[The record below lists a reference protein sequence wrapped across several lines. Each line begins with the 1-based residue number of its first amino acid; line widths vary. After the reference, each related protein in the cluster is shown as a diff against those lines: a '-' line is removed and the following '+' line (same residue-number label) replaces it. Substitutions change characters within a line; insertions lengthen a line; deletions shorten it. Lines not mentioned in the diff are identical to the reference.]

1 MHSARTYPAT
11 IYLAVYFLLI
21 SLYALNQYAILYSK
35 SVTLVSIVYTNI
47 TFLFYLIGPI
57 GYWYVRSILTEDSR
71 LRKIDF
77 WHFIPM
83 VVHLVCSIPYLLTS
97 YSYKVEIANSIISDV
112 GFIGEFHATV
122 LSDLFSN
129 SFIYLSRPV
138 LALIY
143 TIWSTWLLLHYLFP
157 AKKSVAFPLQ
167 YFMKKWLL
175 FFLGFQF
182 VLIFSHLFAISQTFL
197 SDTSALFFTV
207 NALQILSLLGL
218 IGLLITPFFFP
229 GILYGLPVSPTPTPS
244 LETAGNELSFSTSDL
259 KKNAH
264 TFELDYI
271 VTIIQK
277 MATCMQEQQPYLQN
291 DFNLTHFSVL
301 IDIPAH
307 HLVYFFREVKK
318 QSFNEY
324 RNECRVNHAKMLIL
338 EGKADHLTLEAIG
351 SISGFA
357 TRNTFFTAFKKVE
370 GISPS
375 AFVAQMGK

>member
-11 IYLAVYFLLI
+11 IYLAVYFLLV
-21 SLYALNQYAILYSK
+21 SLYALNQYAILYSN
-35 SVTLVSIVYTNI
+35 SVALVSIVYTNI
-47 TFLFYLIGPI
+47 TFLFYLIGPV

-71 LRKIDF
+71 LRKSDF

-83 VVHLVCSIPYLLTS
+83 VVHLACSIPYLLTS
-97 YSYKVEIANSIISDV
+97 YAYKVEIANSIISDV

-143 TIWSTWLLLHYLFP
+143 TISSTWMLLRYLFP
-157 AKKSVAFPLQ
+157 TNKSEAFPLQ

-197 SDTSALFFTV
+197 SDTSVLFFTV

-218 IGLLITPFFFP
+218 IGLFITPFFFP
-229 GILYGLPVSPTPTPS
+229 GILYGLPAFSTPVPS
-244 LETAGNELSFSTSDL
+244 LETAENELSFSTSDL

>member
-1 MHSARTYPAT
+1 
-11 IYLAVYFLLI
+11 
-21 SLYALNQYAILYSK
+21 
-35 SVTLVSIVYTNI
+35 
-47 TFLFYLIGPI
+47 
-57 GYWYVRSILTEDSR
+57 
-71 LRKIDF
+71 
-77 WHFIPM
+77 
-83 VVHLVCSIPYLLTS
+83 
-97 YSYKVEIANSIISDV
+97 
-112 GFIGEFHATV
+112 
-122 LSDLFSN
+122 
-129 SFIYLSRPV
+129 
-138 LALIY
+138 
-143 TIWSTWLLLHYLFP
+143 
-157 AKKSVAFPLQ
+157 
-167 YFMKKWLL
+167 
-175 FFLGFQF
+175 
-182 VLIFSHLFAISQTFL
+182 
-197 SDTSALFFTV
+197 V